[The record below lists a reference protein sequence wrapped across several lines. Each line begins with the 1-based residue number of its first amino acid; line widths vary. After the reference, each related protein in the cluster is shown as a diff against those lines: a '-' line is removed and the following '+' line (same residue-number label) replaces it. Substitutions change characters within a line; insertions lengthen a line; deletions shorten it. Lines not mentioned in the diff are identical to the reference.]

1 MVCTFI
7 RNIIINMHNEL
18 PEDTL
23 HKGYYNDNTNITQD
37 NLPNLLG
44 VTRGRQEIYNLI
56 RVHFT
61 NLV

>member
-1 MVCTFI
+1 
-7 RNIIINMHNEL
+7 MHNEL